1 MDEDPSKEDPILE
14 AEATALFFGFKSSCG
29 IQLAEEAPGVGGFVG
44 GWLVTYKREMFDGKL
59 QPVVGFSLA
68 DRSTAPVSMTVP
80 YSLQKACIKVF
91 GVPHGGISVA
101 NYPGRGETLLIH
113 MQPELLGPHALF

>member
-29 IQLAEEAPGVGGFVG
+29 IQRAEEAPGVGGFVG
-44 GWLVTYKREMFDGKL
+44 GWLVTYKREMFGGKL

-68 DRSTAPVSMTVP
+68 DQSADPVNKIVP
-80 YSLQKACIKVF
+80 YSLQKACINVF
-91 GVPHGGISVA
+91 GAPHGGVSVA
-101 NYPGRGETLLIH
+101 NYPGRGETLLIQ
-113 MQPELLGPHALF
+113 MQPEVLGPHAVL